1 MRSST
6 CGYCTCER
14 ENTQRRASAHNGTQ
28 RCRVALRALRTD
40 EQQHYIASQK
50 NMQLYSQAQLW
61 QVDGFN
67 KNSITAELSKI
78 LAARL

>member
-1 MRSST
+1 
-6 CGYCTCER
+6 
-14 ENTQRRASAHNGTQ
+14 
-28 RCRVALRALRTD
+28 VALRALRTD
-40 EQQHYIASQK
+40 EQQHYIASQKK

>member
-1 MRSST
+1 
-6 CGYCTCER
+6 
-14 ENTQRRASAHNGTQ
+14 
-28 RCRVALRALRTD
+28 VALRALRTD